1 MKYDILIA
9 TPLRLVTLIRSNAI
23 DLSSVEMIIMDEADK
38 LLEFDR
44 GKAEMDEEEEEN
56 EEGGEVSEQQKRDR
70 SSFLSQIDEILSQCP
85 SSSSSS
91 SSSLQRGL
99 FSATIGPFVKELAS
113 AFLVDPVEVSIGVE
127 NSGASTI
134 QQKLIFVGREDGKL
148 LAIRQ
153 LIQKGIKPPVLL
165 FVQSIDR

>member
-23 DLSSVEMIIMDEADK
+23 DLSSIEMIIMDEADK

-44 GKAEMDEEEEEN
+44 GKAAMDEEEEEN

-85 SSSSSS
+85 SSSSS

>member
-9 TPLRLVTLIRSNAI
+9 TPLRLVSLIRSNAI
-23 DLSSVEMIIMDEADK
+23 DLSSIEMIIMDEADK
-38 LLEFDR
+38 LLELDR
-44 GKAEMDEEEEEN
+44 GKAAMDDNDEAEDEN
-56 EEGGEVSEQQKRDR
+56 GEGEVSEQQKRDR

-85 SSSSSS
+85 SSS

-113 AFLVDPVEVSIGVE
+113 AFLVDPVEVSIGIE

-165 FVQSIDR
+165 FLQSIDR